1 MNKPGCLLIDI
12 VTVFPEMLE
21 GFLGNSMLKRAAKMG
36 AVKFRLVNPRDFAT
50 DTRRTTDD
58 RPYGGGPGMVML
70 ADPLMKAVESVAEE
84 SSKILMMTPTGKT
97 FSQADA
103 RRLAEEKHIVFICGH
118 YEGIDDRVRQ
128 LLQPEEFSIGDYVL
142 TNGALPA
149 AVIVDAV
156 ARLVP
161 GVLGGEGAAADESF
175 ETGLLEF
182 PQFTRP
188 VEYRGL
194 RVPEILQ
201 SGNHAAIAE
210 WRRGEAERLT
220 LERRPDLAAKMGLPH
235 KPTEERNGKHKR
247 RANTPRETEK
257 KNLAG
262 CETARPQAESQGDDA
277 KQERNRHEQRT

>member
-36 AVKFRLVNPRDFAT
+36 AVKFRLVNPRDFAA
-50 DTRRTTDD
+50 DARRTTDD

-70 ADPLMKAVESVAEE
+70 ADPLMQAVESVAQGE
-84 SSKILMMTPTGKT
+84 SKILMMTPSGRT
-97 FSQADA
+97 FTQADA
-103 RRLAEEKHIVFICGH
+103 RRLADETHIVFICGH

-142 TNGALPA
+142 TNGVLPA

-156 ARLVP
+156 ARLIP
-161 GVLGGEGAAADESF
+161 GVLGGDGATVDESF
-175 ETGLLEF
+175 ETGLLDF

-201 SGNHAAIAE
+201 GGNHAAIAE
-210 WRRGEAERLT
+210 WRRGQAERIT
-220 LERRPDLAAKMGLPH
+220 LERRPDLTARMGLPR
-235 KPTEERNGKHKR
+235 KPPEDRKKRKMRRDNSPRNTNEE
-247 RANTPRETEK
+247 
-257 KNLAG
+257 NLAG
-262 CETARPQAESQGDDA
+262 CTTARPQAESQGDDA
-277 KQERNRHEQRT
+277 QQERN